1 MEASL
6 IRTQIQLREEQA
18 GSLRRLAAQRN
29 RSVAD
34 LIREGVDLVL
44 EGERS
49 GTTAERMR
57 RAARAFGRSR
67 SGTADLS
74 TRHDEYF
81 AGVAGRK

>member
-1 MEASL
+1 MS
-6 IRTQIQLREEQA
+6 
-18 GSLRRLAAQRN
+18 SCN

-34 LIREGVDLVL
+34 LIREGVDRVL

-49 GTTAERMR
+49 DTTAERMR
-57 RAARAFGRSR
+57 RAARAFGRFR

-74 TRHDEYF
+74 SRHDEYF